1 MGWETGE
8 RTEIKTMNDKLLI
21 GLFFSGIGFVGG
33 FLCTAT
39 IPQDDQLK
47 HYRSVLI
54 RNGIAEYRADENGE
68 PIFVIT
74 HKEDGTKPTDR

>member
-1 MGWETGE
+1 MKK
-8 RTEIKTMNDKLLI
+8 EILAEI
-21 GLFFSGIGFVGG
+21 IVGLFVFGVGYVTAVLSLGASG
-33 FLCTAT
+33 
-39 IPQDDQLK
+39 DQLK
-47 HYRSVLI
+47 HYRAVLI

>member
-1 MGWETGE
+1 
-8 RTEIKTMNDKLLI
+8 MNDKYD
-21 GLFFSGIGFVGG
+21 LFVAWMLGACVGFGIGGLVA
-33 FLCTAT
+33 TANS
-39 IPQDDQLK
+39 PQDDQLK
-47 HYRSVLI
+47 HYRAVLI

>member
-1 MGWETGE
+1 
-8 RTEIKTMNDKLLI
+8 MNDKFLI
-21 GLFFSGIGFVGG
+21 GFFCGIVFFVA
-33 FLCTAT
+33 LLAT
-39 IPQDDQLK
+39 SPNPQDDQLK
-47 HYRSVLI
+47 HYRAVLI

>member
-1 MGWETGE
+1 
-8 RTEIKTMNDKLLI
+8 MNDKFI
-21 GLFFSGIGFVGG
+21 IGFFCGIV
-33 FLCTAT
+33 FFVALLAASTN
-39 IPQDDQLK
+39 PQDDQLK
-47 HYRSVLI
+47 HYRAVLI

>member
-1 MGWETGE
+1 MKK
-8 RTEIKTMNDKLLI
+8 EILAEIMV
-21 GLFFSGIGFVGG
+21 GLFVFGVGYVTAVLSLGSSG
-33 FLCTAT
+33 
-39 IPQDDQLK
+39 DQLK
-47 HYRSVLI
+47 HYRAVLI